1 MKVALVSL
9 DQIWQDKVSN
19 MQLCEVYIKEAT
31 KFGADLVIFPEM
43 TLTGFSMDIE
53 AIAESERTSKTVE
66 KFTRMATKHQINLM
80 FGVVIRADNRARNVL
95 YFVDKKGDIK
105 ASYTKIH
112 PFTYAGENKYFIS
125 GEKATVVRCNEDN
138 LALTICYDLRFPE
151 LYAVLAESSDI
162 MINIANWPA
171 RRIDHWQTLLKARA
185 IENQVFMI
193 GVNRTGIDGNGL
205 EYVESSAI
213 YNANGDKL
221 EPYDTFKDMQLFD
234 VDTNWTKM
242 YRKRFN
248 TVADRRIELYQ
259 ELIKHAE
266 R

>member
-1 MKVALVSL
+1 MKIALVSL
-9 DQIWQDKVSN
+9 EQIWQDKVLN
-19 MQLCEVYIKEAT
+19 IQLCEVYIKEAVE
-31 KFGADLVIFPEM
+31 FGADLVIFPEM

-53 AIAESERTSKTVE
+53 AIAESERGSKTVE
-66 KFTRMATKHQINLM
+66 EFTQMATKYQIDLI
-80 FGVVIRADNRARNVL
+80 FGVVIKANNKARNVL
-95 YFVDKKGDIK
+95 CFVDKKGEVK
-105 ASYTKIH
+105 ESYTKIH

-125 GEKATVVRCNEDN
+125 GEKASVVRCNEDN

-151 LYAVLAESSDI
+151 LYAALAEGSDI

-185 IENQVFMI
+185 IENQVFMV

-234 VDTNWTKM
+234 VDTDWTEM
-242 YRKRFN
+242 YRKQFN
-248 TVADRRIELYQ
+248 TVADRQTELYKR
-259 ELIKHAE
+259 LTKHAE